1 MVIDGAQMFVRY
13 AYPPNS
19 RGSCGPPDSD
29 ALLHYGQSGVTDQGL
44 RELAKGFAGAFPYL
58 ELIAGAHGI
67 PDPLDARVVEA
78 YWVGNSLLDTVGIST
93 MGNSMEDRFR
103 ARTGRQFP
111 HLVEGVL
118 AGGVPHHSFHVFEIY
133 PWLGLLRDDR
143 RYATALN
150 VLDRCRIR
158 WGKVLAVEEEFE
170 PRYLKERAVRIS
182 IFLNVFD
189 VHINRI
195 PCEGLIE
202 DVQYQPGLFLV
213 ASKPQATLKNEQN
226 ALMIKTVEGAK
237 VLCVQVAGLIARR
250 IVWWV
255 NPKDRAVR
263 GERYGLIRFGSRMDT
278 YLPAG
283 TAIKIAVGDRVKGGE
298 TILGVLP

>member
-1 MVIDGAQMFVRY
+1 M
-13 AYPPNS
+13 
-19 RGSCGPPDSD
+19 
-29 ALLHYGQSGVTDQGL
+29 T
-44 RELAKGFAGAFPYL
+44 AGIT
-58 ELIAGAHGI
+58 LI
-67 PDPLDARVVEA
+67 
-78 YWVGNSLLDTVGIST
+78 
-93 MGNSMEDRFR
+93 
-103 ARTGRQFP
+103 TG
-111 HLVEGVL
+111 
-118 AGGVPHHSFHVFEIY
+118 
-133 PWLGLLRDDR
+133 WLGWVPVAIAAAIL
-143 RYATALN
+143 TAFVSWFFRNPPRVIPQGPGL
-150 VLDRCRIR
+150 VVSPGD
-158 WGKVLAVEEEFE
+158 GKVLAVEQDFE

-195 PCEGLIE
+195 PCEGIIE

-226 ALMIKTVEGAK
+226 AVMIETAKGTK

-278 YLPAG
+278 YLPLD
-283 TAIKIAVGDRVKGGE
+283 TAIKVAVGDRVKGGE
-298 TILGVLP
+298 SILGVLP

>member
-1 MVIDGAQMFVRY
+1 MADRAVGVPFAKEGFPFI
-13 AYPPNS
+13 
-19 RGSCGPPDSD
+19 
-29 ALLHYGQSGVTDQGL
+29 GVT
-44 RELAKGFAGAFPYL
+44 AGIT
-58 ELIAGAHGI
+58 LI
-67 PDPLDARVVEA
+67 
-78 YWVGNSLLDTVGIST
+78 
-93 MGNSMEDRFR
+93 
-103 ARTGRQFP
+103 TG
-111 HLVEGVL
+111 
-118 AGGVPHHSFHVFEIY
+118 
-133 PWLGLLRDDR
+133 WLGWVPVAIAAAIL
-143 RYATALN
+143 TAFVSWFFRNPPRVIPQGPGL
-150 VLDRCRIR
+150 VVSPGD
-158 WGKVLAVEEEFE
+158 GKVLAVEQEFE

-195 PCEGLIE
+195 PCEGIIE

-226 ALMIKTVEGAK
+226 AVMIETAKGTK

-278 YLPAG
+278 YLPLD
-283 TAIKIAVGDRVKGGE
+283 TAIKVAVGDRVKGGE
-298 TILGVLP
+298 SILGVLP